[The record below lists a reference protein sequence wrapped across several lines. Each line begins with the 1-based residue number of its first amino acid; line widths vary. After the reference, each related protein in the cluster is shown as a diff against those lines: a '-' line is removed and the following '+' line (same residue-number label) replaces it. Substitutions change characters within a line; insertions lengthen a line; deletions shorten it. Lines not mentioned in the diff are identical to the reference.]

1 MMTAP
6 GPAVGFRIVLG
17 ALLVAALIVPLL
29 GEPYYTKLIARMA
42 ILAIAAMTLDLLVG
56 YGGLVSFGHAA
67 FFGLGVYT
75 AGLLPMVGIQQAVIV
90 FPVAALVAGLFAL
103 ISGAVSLRASGLYFI
118 FITLA
123 FAQMVFYVGQGLRMF
138 GGDDGFQLKAPTL
151 LFGNVS
157 LADPVVLAYTMIG
170 ALVLLTWISHR
181 LTRSRFGQTI
191 IAARDN
197 ESKLS
202 ALGLAPYP
210 HRLVLYVTACSMCSI
225 AGVGFAN
232 LMEYVSPSTMSW
244 VVSGELL
251 FMVILGSAATLIGP
265 ILGAVVF
272 VGLEQVLSEWTEH
285 WMFWLGVLLVL
296 RVLLLKDGLY
306 GLLLGRWAMRSQRE
320 GRSR

>member
-1 MMTAP
+1 
-6 GPAVGFRIVLG
+6 
-17 ALLVAALIVPLL
+17 
-29 GEPYYTKLIARMA
+29 
-42 ILAIAAMTLDLLVG
+42 
-56 YGGLVSFGHAA
+56 
-67 FFGLGVYT
+67 
-75 AGLLPMVGIQQAVIV
+75 
-90 FPVAALVAGLFAL
+90 
-103 ISGAVSLRASGLYFI
+103 
-118 FITLA
+118 
-123 FAQMVFYVGQGLRMF
+123 VFYVGQGLRMF

-151 LFGNVS
+151 LIGNVS
-157 LADPVVLAYTMIG
+157 LGNPVVLAYTMIG
-170 ALVLLTWISHR
+170 ALVLLTWVSHR

-191 IAARDN
+191 LAARDN

-210 HRLVLYVTACSMCSI
+210 HRLVLYVIACSMCSV

-285 WMFWLGVLLVL
+285 WMFWLGALLVL

-306 GLLLGRWAMRSQRE
+306 GLLLGKWALRRQPSGSHQ
-320 GRSR
+320 

>member
-1 MMTAP
+1 MAP
-6 GPAVGFRIVLG
+6 HRSALGFKLILG
-17 ALLVAALIVPLL
+17 TLLLAALIVPLL

-56 YGGLVSFGHAA
+56 YAGLVSFGHAA

-75 AGLLPMVGIQQAVIV
+75 AGLLPMLGIQQAIII
-90 FPVAALVAGLFAL
+90 FPAAALIAGLFAL

-123 FAQMVFYVGQGLRMF
+123 FSQMVFYVGQGLRMF

-151 LFGNVS
+151 LIGNVS
-157 LADPVVLAYTMIG
+157 LGNPVVLAYTMIG
-170 ALVLLTWISHR
+170 ALVLLTWVSHR

-191 IAARDN
+191 LAARDN

-210 HRLVLYVTACSMCSI
+210 HRLVLYVIACSMCSV

-285 WMFWLGVLLVL
+285 WMFWLGALLVL

-306 GLLLGRWAMRSQRE
+306 GLLLGKWALRRQPSGSHQ
-320 GRSR
+320 

>member
-6 GPAVGFRIVLG
+6 RAAIGFKLVLG
-17 ALLVAALIVPLL
+17 ALLVAALIVPFL

-56 YGGLVSFGHAA
+56 YAGLVSFGHAA

-75 AGLLPMVGIQQAVIV
+75 AGLLPMVGIQQAIIV

-138 GGDDGFQLKAPTL
+138 GGDDGFQLKAPTML
-151 LFGNVS
+151 IGNVS
-157 LADPVVLAYTMIG
+157 LGDPVVLAYTMIG
-170 ALVLLTWISHR
+170 ALVLLTWIAHR
-181 LTRSRFGQTI
+181 LTKSRFGQTI

-210 HRLVLYVTACSMCSI
+210 HRLVLYVTACSMCSV

-285 WMFWLGVLLVL
+285 WMFWLGLLLVL

-306 GLLLGRWAMRSQRE
+306 GLLLGRWALSGQRE
-320 GRSR
+320 RQSQ

>member
-1 MMTAP
+1 MMAP
-6 GPAVGFRIVLG
+6 HRPALGFKLILG
-17 ALLVAALIVPLL
+17 TLLLAALIVPLL
-29 GEPYYTKLIARMA
+29 DEPYYTKLIARMA

-56 YGGLVSFGHAA
+56 YAGLVSFGHAA

-75 AGLLPMVGIQQAVIV
+75 AGLLPMLGIQQAIII
-90 FPVAALVAGLFAL
+90 FPAAALIAGLFAL

-123 FAQMVFYVGQGLRMF
+123 FSQMVFYVGQGLRMF

-151 LFGNVS
+151 LIGNVS
-157 LADPVVLAYTMIG
+157 LGNPVVLAYTMIG
-170 ALVLLTWISHR
+170 ALVLLTWVSHR

-191 IAARDN
+191 LAARDN

-210 HRLVLYVTACSMCSI
+210 HRLVLYVIACSMCSV

-285 WMFWLGVLLVL
+285 WMFWLGALLVL

-306 GLLLGRWAMRSQRE
+306 GLLLGKWALRRQPSGSHQ
-320 GRSR
+320 

>member
-1 MMTAP
+1 MMSTP
-6 GPAVGFRIVLG
+6 RTAVGFRLVLG
-17 ALLVAALIVPLL
+17 GLLVAALIVPLL

-56 YGGLVSFGHAA
+56 YAGLVSFGHAA

-75 AGLLPMVGIQQAVIV
+75 AGLLPMLGIQQAIII
-90 FPVAALVAGLFAL
+90 FPAAALIAGLFAL
-103 ISGAVSLRASGLYFI
+103 MSGAVSLRASGLYFI

-151 LFGNVS
+151 LVGNVS
-157 LADPVVLAYTMIG
+157 LGDPVVLAYTMIG
-170 ALVLLTWISHR
+170 ALVLLTWISQR
-181 LTRSRFGQTI
+181 LTKSRFGQTI

-210 HRLVLYVTACSMCSI
+210 HRLALYVTACSMCSV

-285 WMFWLGVLLVL
+285 WMFWLGLLLVL

-306 GLLLGRWAMRSQRE
+306 GLVLGRWALRGQGERQSQ
-320 GRSR
+320 